1 MSDQIPYVEYGCYVA
16 YNNEKGGLIERLKED
31 GVVDLDNE
39 FYSVPEWISL
49 KAMINSW
56 LADALMYELWVGSD
70 SGTAQKIYCSD
81 LPWPIGKALFFKQ
94 VHIVKQR
101 LGITKDNA
109 EQMEEEV
116 PILLLL
122 FFCVIDPLLYIYI
135 FFVFPFCLHIPIYFF
150 CLRTCFYVRFLT
162 VDWHTQKTHVS
173 TCFPFVTLAMVLL
186 QLTDNLF
193 MGRSTGEQTLHMELC
208 QLGLESKP
216 FYLKTGA
223 SSEYEVMNTCF
234 F

>member
-16 YNNEKGGLIERLKED
+16 YNNEKGGVIERLKED

-49 KAMINSW
+49 KAMISSW

-70 SGTAQKIYCSD
+70 GGTAQKIYCSD

-109 EQMEEEV
+109 EQIEEEV
-116 PILLLL
+116 PIFFLLLIL
-122 FFCVIDPLLYIYI
+122 FY
-135 FFVFPFCLHIPIYFF
+135 FFFPFLSIYSYTFF
-150 CLRTCFYVRFLT
+150 LSQNMYLCMVSFHRLV
-162 VDWHTQKTHVS
+162 HT
-173 TCFPFVTLAMVLL
+173 
-186 QLTDNLF
+186 
-193 MGRSTGEQTLHMELC
+193 
-208 QLGLESKP
+208 
-216 FYLKTGA
+216 
-223 SSEYEVMNTCF
+223 EVAC
-234 F
+234 